1 MPPNPPTDR
10 ALRWRSCINARD
22 LGGYA
27 TMDGATT
34 RRGAVVRADSPSR
47 LTAEGRAA
55 LDAYGIHTAIDL
67 RIAVELRDDPSPLA
81 AHPAITAHHLPL
93 NPNDRAVVRAVRP
106 HTDAGLPY
114 MAAVNAA
121 YLAVNRE
128 QIAAIMRA
136 VADAPEG
143 GVLIHCSAGRDRT
156 GLIAALLLA
165 AADVPADA
173 IVADYARSFT
183 AIPAAM
189 EATLVHLDQE
199 YGGVPAYLRDVGLSH
214 DTITRLRRLRG
225 EGVESVTNSRQ
236 YNGNETTETRE

>member
-1 MPPNPPTDR
+1 MPPNPSTDR
-10 ALRWRSCINARD
+10 ALHWRSCINARD
-22 LGGYA
+22 LGGHA
-27 TMDGATT
+27 TTDGTMT

-55 LDAYGIHTAIDL
+55 LDAYGIRTAIDL

-81 AHPAITAHHLPL
+81 AHPIITTHHLPM
-93 NPNDRAVVRAVRP
+93 NPNDRAIVRAIRP

-128 QIAAIMRA
+128 QIAAIMQA
-136 VADAPEG
+136 VTDAPGG

-165 AADVPADA
+165 TVAVPAAA
-173 IVADYARSFT
+173 IVADYALSFT

-189 EATLVHLDQE
+189 EATLMHLDQE
-199 YGGVPAYLRDVGLSH
+199 YGGVIAYLRAIEVSEA
-214 DTITRLRRLRG
+214 TIARLRRRLR
-225 EGVESVTNSRQ
+225 VR
-236 YNGNETTETRE
+236 